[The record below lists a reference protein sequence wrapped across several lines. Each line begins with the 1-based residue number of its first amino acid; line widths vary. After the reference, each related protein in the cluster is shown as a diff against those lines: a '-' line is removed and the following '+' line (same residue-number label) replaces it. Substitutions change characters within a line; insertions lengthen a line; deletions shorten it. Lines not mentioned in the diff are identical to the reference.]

1 MKLKFLKVVSG
12 ITLITL
18 SFTAFAQIPEGS
30 PESPPEEAPGGA
42 VSTDELESREEPVN
56 EEALEAAI
64 AEVGDRVQMS
74 APMAI
79 EIDAGV
85 DPVLEAVSLGLIV
98 EATLEQV
105 EAALAAAAATPDPE
119 DDLRAL
125 ELKHRGS
132 YRFFCDAPPAESDPS
147 TAPAPG
153 E

>member
-1 MKLKFLKVVSG
+1 MKYKFLKILSG
-12 ITLITL
+12 LTLVTL
-18 SFTAFAQIPEGS
+18 SFTAFAQNPEG
-30 PESPPEEAPGGA
+30 PTESPPEEAPGGA
-42 VSTDELESREEPVN
+42 VSNDELESREEPVN

-64 AEVGDRVQMS
+64 DEVGDRVQMS

-79 EIDAGV
+79 EIEAGV

-105 EAALAAAAATPDPE
+105 ETALAAAAATPDPE
-119 DDLRAL
+119 DDLRAI

-132 YRFFCDAPPAESDPS
+132 YRFFCDAPPVESDPP
-147 TAPAPG
+147 PAPG